1 MGAFFISINI
11 HQNKKGA
18 YEKQEK
24 ILRGD
29 GWTCHQEV
37 VCSDADGGS
46 GTDDGADS
54 EADRELCVSVELGA
68 LGTETGIG
76 FVG

>member
-1 MGAFFISINI
+1 M
-11 HQNKKGA
+11 

-37 VCSDADGGS
+37 VCTDADGGS
-46 GTDDGADS
+46 GTEDGSDG
-54 EADRELCVSVELGA
+54 EADRELCVSVELEA
-68 LGTETGIG
+68 LGTERVGG
-76 FVG
+76 FVEDEQRKGEKGRTTA